1 MLNVQISKTC
11 CNLIRCILSVNF
23 FSRCLHAI
31 FFVHMYIELFFF
43 KLLVAL
49 SFMTLSNLEVIS
61 YVSFSFIQAR
71 NKWQSST
78 GEEDLLKLMDILSTE
93 DTAFTHHLIVDD
105 KRQKMKIL
113 FFQTGFMKFQ
123 MQKYPKIIF
132 VDQA

>member
-1 MLNVQISKTC
+1 
-11 CNLIRCILSVNF
+11 
-23 FSRCLHAI
+23 
-31 FFVHMYIELFFF
+31 
-43 KLLVAL
+43 
-49 SFMTLSNLEVIS
+49 MTLSNFVLIS

-132 VDQA
+132 VDHE